1 MQTLGKWGV
10 NRRNFLKGTGA
21 AAVALSLGG
30 AGFNRAGFAQS
41 GQVNVYNWDTYI
53 GDTTLQTFTES
64 TGINVQYD
72 LYANLEEMYAKFQEG
87 NPGYDVIFPSDYM
100 IETMVKVGMLE
111 EIDRSKVPNFANI
124 DPNFLDPSF
133 DPGCKHNVPYFWGS
147 VGLGYRKSKV
157 EKPDSWKVVFD
168 SDQYAGRIALLA
180 DARFVLALALMYLGH
195 SANSTNA
202 DEIAAARD
210 LLIKQKKNLKAFVPD
225 SGQDMLIAG
234 DVDVVMEWNG
244 DVLKVMAEDD
254 DLSYTVPNE
263 GSVVWVDGLCIP
275 KGAPNIDNAYKF
287 INHIHDPKVNAEI
300 ANTIH
305 YATSN
310 KAARAF
316 VDKADLENP
325 AVYLPD
331 EIVAK
336 CQALI
341 DVGDALKLYDEAWT
355 AIQAA

>member
-1 MQTLGKWGV
+1 MRTMRDWGV
-10 NRRNFLKGTGA
+10 DRRTFLKGSGA
-21 AAVALSLGG
+21 AAVVLSFGG
-30 AGFNRAGFAQS
+30 KASLAQS

-100 IETMVKVGMLE
+100 IETMIKAGMLE
-111 EIDRSKVPNFANI
+111 EIDRSRIPNFEHI
-124 DPNFLDPSF
+124 DVNFLDPAF
-133 DPGCKHNVPYFWGS
+133 DPGCKYNVPYFWGS
-147 VGLGYRKSKV
+147 VGIGYRKSKV
-157 EKPDSWKVVFD
+157 ETPDSWKVVFD

-195 SANSTNA
+195 SANSTNP
-202 DEIAAARD
+202 DEIAQARD

-254 DLSYTVPNE
+254 DLSYVVPKE
-263 GSVVWVDGLCIP
+263 GSVIWVDGLCIP
-275 KGAPNIDNAYKF
+275 KGAPNIDKAYEF
-287 INHIHDPKVNAEI
+287 INHIQDPEVNAEI

-310 KAARAF
+310 KSARQL
-316 VDKADLENP
+316 VNPADLENP
-325 AVYLPD
+325 AIYLPD
-331 EIVAK
+331 EIVAR
-336 CQALI
+336 CESLI

>member
-1 MQTLGKWGV
+1 MTKNDTWRLG
-10 NRRNFLKGTGA
+10 RRHFLKGTGA
-21 AAVALSLGG
+21 AVAALSFGG
-30 AGFNRAGFAQS
+30 SAAF
-41 GQVNVYNWDTYI
+41 GQDKQLNVYNWDTYI
-53 GDTTLQTFTES
+53 GDTTLETFTAAS
-64 TGINVQYD
+64 GIEVQYD

-100 IETMVKVGMLE
+100 IETMIKAGMLE
-111 EIDRSKVPNFANI
+111 EIDHARIANFANI
-124 DPNFLDPSF
+124 DRNFLDPSF

-147 VGLGYRKSKV
+147 VGIGYRKSKV
-157 EKPDSWKVVFD
+157 ETPDSWRVLFD
-168 SDQYAGRIALLA
+168 SDRHSGRIALLA
-180 DARFVLALALMYLGH
+180 DSRFVLAIALMYLGH

-202 DEIAAARD
+202 EEIAAARD
-210 LLIKQKKNLKAFVPD
+210 LLIQQKKNLKAFVPD

-234 DVDVVMEWNG
+234 DVDLVMEWNG

-254 DLSYTVPNE
+254 DLSYAVL
-263 GSVVWVDGLCIP
+263 WVDGLCIP
-275 KGAPNIDNAYKF
+275 KGAPNVDAAYDF
-287 INHIHDPKVNAEI
+287 INHIHDPQVNAEI

-336 CQALI
+336 CQSLI
-341 DVGDALKLYDEAWT
+341 DVGDALKLYDQAWT

>member
-1 MQTLGKWGV
+1 MTKNDTWRLG
-10 NRRNFLKGTGA
+10 RRNFLKGTGA
-21 AAVALSLGG
+21 AVAALSFGG
-30 AGFNRAGFAQS
+30 SAAFGEDKQL
-41 GQVNVYNWDTYI
+41 NVYNWDTYI
-53 GDTTLQTFTES
+53 GDTTLETFTEAS
-64 TGINVQYD
+64 GINVQYD

-100 IETMVKVGMLE
+100 IETMIKAGMLE
-111 EIDRSKVPNFANI
+111 ELDHSRVANFEHI
-124 DPNFLDPSF
+124 DPNFLNPSF

-147 VGLGYRKSKV
+147 VGIGYRKSKV
-157 EKPDSWKVVFD
+157 EAPDSWKVLFD
-168 SDQYAGRIALLA
+168 SDQHAGRIALLA
-180 DARFVLALALMYLGH
+180 DSRFVLAIALMYLGH

-202 DEIAAARD
+202 EEIGAARD
-210 LLIKQKKNLKAFVPD
+210 LLIQQKKNLKAFVPD

-254 DLSYTVPNE
+254 DLSYAVPNE

-275 KGAPNIDNAYKF
+275 KGAPNVEAAYEF

-310 KAARAF
+310 KAAREF

-336 CQALI
+336 CQSLI

>member
-1 MQTLGKWGV
+1 MTTKLPWTM
-10 NRRNFLKGTGA
+10 NRRSFLQGTGA
-21 AAVALSLGG
+21 AAVAVSFGGG
-30 AGFNRAGFAQS
+30 AALAQS
-41 GQVNVYNWDTYI
+41 KQLNVYNWDTYI
-53 GDTTLQTFTES
+53 GDTTLETFSEA

-100 IETMVKVGMLE
+100 LETMIKAGMLE
-111 EIDRSKVPNFANI
+111 ELDHSRIDNFKHIDANFM
-124 DPNFLDPSF
+124 DPAF
-133 DPGCKHNVPYFWGS
+133 DPGCKHNIPYFWGT
-147 VGLGYRKSKV
+147 VGIGYRKSKMDR
-157 EKPDSWKVVFD
+157 PTSWKTLLD
-168 SDQYAGRIALLA
+168 SDEFAGRIALLA
-180 DARFVLALALMYLGH
+180 DSRFVLAVALMYLGH
-195 SANSTNA
+195 SANSTSA
-202 DEIAAARD
+202 EEIGQARD

-234 DVDVVMEWNG
+234 DIDVVMEWNG

-254 DLSYTVPNE
+254 DLSYSVPDE
-263 GSVVWVDGLCIP
+263 GSVVWVDGVCIP
-275 KGAPNIDNAYKF
+275 KGAPNMDNAYLF
-287 INHIHDPKVNAEI
+287 LNHVHEPKVNAEI

-310 KAARAF
+310 KSAREF
-316 VDKADLENP
+316 VDQADLENP

-336 CQALI
+336 CQSLI
-341 DVGDALKLYDEAWT
+341 DVGDALQLYDEAWT